1 MSSRKTRSQAAQ
13 GLDVEPSAG
22 DAPRDVV
29 MNGNGSAHHGSE
41 ASDSAP
47 DENIFLFWPN
57 IIGKSSSGAS
67 ARVYLMKTYK
77 MVLPRLLS
85 NRPRHR
91 VSLLHAPPPSH
102 MLVPLQRILPPRCPR
117 WLRRPIL

>member
-13 GLDVEPSAG
+13 ARDAEPSSG

-41 ASDSAP
+41 ASDSAL

-67 ARVYLMKTYK
+67 V
-77 MVLPRLLS
+77 
-85 NRPRHR
+85 
-91 VSLLHAPPPSH
+91 
-102 MLVPLQRILPPRCPR
+102 RI
-117 WLRRPIL
+117 